1 MSVNINYKEPTNLL
15 KWKTLQNGE
24 FIIIEGNSFHPVPKG
39 LYRVFILNPPE
50 ESFDSDTSYALL
62 PLFDGPFD
70 ENLYPYM
77 ITNEENLPTII
88 NKVSQIH
95 IDVDMS

>member
-15 KWKTLQNGE
+15 KWKTLQNGS
-24 FIIIEGNSFHPVPKG
+24 FVIVEGNSSHPIPKG

-50 ESFDSDTSYALL
+50 ESFDSNKSFALL
-62 PLFDGPFD
+62 PLFDGPFT

-77 ITNEENLPTII
+77 ITDEENLPTIV

-95 IDVDMS
+95 IDVDLL